1 MSGNKDVIDRVLLE
15 ERHKQAG
22 TLALSFPWEQGIF
35 KEILGNTAGLPTLP
49 VVEVPLDLP
58 SSSAATLDDFVQVAR
73 AAATTEASI
82 ANHYRLAV
90 ERATWRARSK
100 LSVGEQVTLVCQ
112 KFDLILAHDYGR
124 SVVGRTIKE
133 LSSTARVDVIA
144 DALGG
149 RAVSTLR
156 KRFHQASHYIL
167 WCRTNGLEGF
177 PLRFEVI
184 SEYTGSLPVSKG
196 ALRVTYALEIFRFL
210 QYVLGVD
217 VIPPCLDHP
226 VLRGRTRREALNR
239 PPRKQA
245 RPFLASEVLKLEA
258 FLSEYSNSAIDRFG
272 VGCLLFAIFSI
283 ARLGDLK
290 AIDGFE
296 LDYEEGHDAHGY
308 IETTSFSHKSRMS
321 SNSQGYQ
328 MKLIAPIRGIGP
340 GTWGVDFVNAA
351 TEVGRPLVKI
361 GRGEPLLPALD
372 VNGDFQ
378 LRAMKSSNLVRWV
391 HSVLKGDIFT
401 GHSAKATLLSWL
413 AKWGGSSEERTTLG
427 HHALKDR
434 KSLATYSR
442 DFQAGPLRLLDRML
456 ADVRT
461 KTFLPDCT
469 RSGRFAS
476 RVASESADFREPE
489 VSGSQG
495 AGAAIDGNSEAEW
508 YRAAGE
514 AAPGPHEDL
523 GTSDSLE
530 RAEPLSSSEWVV
542 PSGDHLDED
551 RLPLDGEWDE
561 GPSAAAGAGVTDN
574 EGQSSSESSA
584 SDSDSSDSSSDSGSS
599 CDANLQLAGE
609 HRASVSPK
617 VEGDC
622 VLYQHSKTRTIHM
635 MPKGSSERKFVCGR
649 SATADHKVFM
659 SIVYTPNMRCKQCL
673 NGRPLRDVGA
683 LNEALQSALKRQ
695 RSAGK

>member
-1 MSGNKDVIDRVLLE
+1 MIDRVLLE

-49 VVEVPLDLP
+49 VVEVPLGLP

-177 PLRFEVI
+177 PLRFEVV
-184 SEYTGSLPVSKG
+184 SEYTGSLPASKG
-196 ALRVTYALEIFRFL
+196 ALRVTNALEIFRFL
-210 QYVLGVD
+210 QHVLGVD

-290 AIDGFE
+290 AIDSFE
-296 LDYEEGHDAHGY
+296 LDYEEGHEAYGY

-321 SNSQGYQ
+321 SNSQG
-328 MKLIAPIRGIGP
+328 
-340 GTWGVDFVNAA
+340 
-351 TEVGRPLVKI
+351 
-361 GRGEPLLPALD
+361 
-372 VNGDFQ
+372 
-378 LRAMKSSNLVRWV
+378 
-391 HSVLKGDIFT
+391 
-401 GHSAKATLLSWL
+401 
-413 AKWGGSSEERTTLG
+413 
-427 HHALKDR
+427 
-434 KSLATYSR
+434 
-442 DFQAGPLRLLDRML
+442 
-456 ADVRT
+456 
-461 KTFLPDCT
+461 
-469 RSGRFAS
+469 
-476 RVASESADFREPE
+476 
-489 VSGSQG
+489 
-495 AGAAIDGNSEAEW
+495 
-508 YRAAGE
+508 
-514 AAPGPHEDL
+514 
-523 GTSDSLE
+523 
-530 RAEPLSSSEWVV
+530 
-542 PSGDHLDED
+542 
-551 RLPLDGEWDE
+551 
-561 GPSAAAGAGVTDN
+561 
-574 EGQSSSESSA
+574 
-584 SDSDSSDSSSDSGSS
+584 
-599 CDANLQLAGE
+599 
-609 HRASVSPK
+609 
-617 VEGDC
+617 
-622 VLYQHSKTRTIHM
+622 
-635 MPKGSSERKFVCGR
+635 
-649 SATADHKVFM
+649 
-659 SIVYTPNMRCKQCL
+659 
-673 NGRPLRDVGA
+673 
-683 LNEALQSALKRQ
+683 
-695 RSAGK
+695 